1 MEAKKNLSKAY
12 LSNLHVNLIVADY
25 VKCDDTW
32 KEDEFK
38 IDYNKFYYICDGDG
52 WIQTGD
58 KCFFPKKGD
67 LVLMPANKKHAFS
80 YVNDNYY
87 EKYWCHFT
95 ATIGNKNLFEIFDF
109 PNVIKITEDHKW
121 LTNSLDKLI
130 KYDRQQ
136 EVSSILK
143 AKAVLLE
150 IISFFLEK
158 TKAKELNIYKS
169 PAIDKM
175 ELLMTYIHDNIDQP
189 ITVNDLAHIVHLQ
202 ENYFIRFFRSHFGS
216 TPMNYVK
223 IQRFEKAKEYLVSS
237 DLSISH
243 IGTQVGYTDICHF
256 SKQFKNYTGMTPSN
270 YRKQRKNLVGV

>member
-1 MEAKKNLSKAY
+1 MEVKKNLSKAY

-25 VKCDDTW
+25 IKCDNTW
-32 KEDEFK
+32 KEDGCK
-38 IDYNKFYYICDGDG
+38 IDFNKFYYICDGDG
-52 WIQTGD
+52 WIQSGD

-67 LVLMPANKKHAFS
+67 LVLIPANRKHAYS

-109 PNVIKITEDHKW
+109 PNVINITEGHNW
-121 LTNSLDKLI
+121 LINAFDRLI
-130 KYDRQQ
+130 EYDRQQ

-158 TKAKELNIYKS
+158 TKAKELNIFKS
-169 PAIDKM
+169 PAIEKL
-175 ELLMTYIHDNIDQP
+175 ELLITYIHDNIDQP
-189 ITVNDLAHIVHLQ
+189 ITVNQLADIVHLQ
-202 ENYFIRFFRSHFGS
+202 ENYFIRFFRSHFGN

-223 IQRFEKAKEYLVSS
+223 TQRFEKAKEYLVSS
-237 DLSISH
+237 DFSISY
-243 IGTQVGYTDICHF
+243 IGTLVGYTDVGNF
-256 SKQFKNYTGMTPSN
+256 SKQFKNYSGMTPSN
-270 YRKQRKNLVGV
+270 YRKQRKN